1 MTWLGHRMVL
11 KGSNDSL
18 SCRNRSIVIREC
30 FYHFDDFGLSVPVP
44 SGTGIYSEA
53 SGGKYSANAP
63 TS

>member
-1 MTWLGHRMVL
+1 MVL